1 MRGYILGLQDDGT
14 ERSSEEYLN
23 EITQIIDQYKSVYA
37 LSFELQ
43 GDWKETN
50 PNIKEVINAP

>member
-1 MRGYILGLQDDGT
+1 MDIFWGLHDDGT
-14 ERSSEEYLN
+14 ERSSEECLN
-23 EITQIIDQYKSVYA
+23 EITQIIDEYKSVYD

-43 GDWKETN
+43 DDWKETN